1 MTSTRRRAARG
12 EAGERGGEDA
22 AADAALAGDEHDAF
36 VDQLVQRNT
45 LEARPAD
52 RTSARTVAPDFRFR
66 PHDETVTMG
75 PVKEPFSIDWNRAV
89 AFGQLAAVVAAGGEG
104 AGAFGGAGEAR
115 RPRSRRR
122 RRRER
127 GRRQPEWVG
136 GRLAARA
143 AAEALGVE
151 LGAVLVGPRREP
163 VASPGWTVSVSHKH
177 ALVVALVAKADGAT
191 VGVDLEGD
199 AREHLLISDRV
210 LRPEERAVVEA
221 LPEAMRWNEVMVRF
235 ATKEAVY
242 KALAPRLGRFMGFD
256 EARVEVDGLR
266 RRRG

>member
-1 MTSTRRRAARG
+1 
-12 EAGERGGEDA
+12 
-22 AADAALAGDEHDAF
+22 
-36 VDQLVQRNT
+36 
-45 LEARPAD
+45 
-52 RTSARTVAPDFRFR
+52 
-66 PHDETVTMG
+66 MG
-75 PVKEPFSIDWNRAV
+75 PVKEPFSIAWNRAV
-89 AFGQLAAVVAAGGEG
+89 AFGQLAAVVLPEGKAPVPSEVLERLAPEEQEAA
-104 AGAFGGAGEAR
+104 AK
-115 RPRSRRR
+115 
-122 RRRER
+122 ER

-136 GRLAARA
+136 GRIALRA

-151 LGAVLVGPRREP
+151 LGPVLVGPRREP

-199 AREHLLISDRV
+199 AREHLLITERV

-221 LPEAMRWNEVMVRF
+221 LPEPKRWNEVMVRF

-256 EARVEVDGLR
+256 EARVEVEDLR
-266 RRRG
+266 TTRVTVFLKPGEPVPALESALEWVDERRVIAMVRARW